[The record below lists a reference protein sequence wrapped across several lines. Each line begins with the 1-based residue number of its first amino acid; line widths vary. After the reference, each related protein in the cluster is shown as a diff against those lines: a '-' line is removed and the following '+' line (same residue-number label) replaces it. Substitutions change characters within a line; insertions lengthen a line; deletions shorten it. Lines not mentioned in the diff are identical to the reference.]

1 MFSWIIIKRHI
12 VLLLALTCG
21 GGAIYA
27 QLANTTSLVG
37 SVTDSAGAAMP
48 DVSITA
54 VNTATQDTY
63 KTSTNAEGNYT
74 IPFVK
79 LGSYRIE
86 ASHAGFQ
93 TLTKTGLTV
102 NQNQTVRTDFTL
114 QIGQVTQNI
123 EVTSTTPP
131 ITTDDAV
138 VREVVAQQSIS
149 DTPLN
154 GRNPLQLATLS
165 AGILPGQKPTNG
177 VPPGED
183 YIAAGTREIQNSVSL
198 DGIAIMNNLIT
209 TVPYHPSPDAITEMT
224 ATSGTYGAQYGAYLG
239 AQINVITKTG
249 TNGLHGALWEFF
261 RNDKLDARPFFTA
274 SSAKK
279 PPIRQN
285 QFGFELD
292 GPVYIPK
299 LYDGRNKTFFMAD
312 YEGLRLVKNVSSV
325 DTVPTAR
332 MRNGDFSEISTA
344 LRSVNGISF
353 PGNQIPSSLFSP
365 QALRIYQLFP
375 SPNQPGTVSNLA
387 ASYPNNDRYN
397 QTIDRLDQNI
407 GNNTRLFFRYAW
419 NNEQFLTGATNPV
432 NAITV
437 PVRTRNWVVGWTQTI
452 SPNMVNDV
460 RVGRQNL
467 TTDALNYWY
476 VNNLTTAGKD
486 LGIPGFDGDVRFNNP
501 GIPVI
506 ANTNLMPLGRGDT
519 NWFQYDTTWQG
530 TDSFTWTKGAHTLIF
545 GAELRKLIT
554 SRSAVNSA
562 DGQFTFTGAFTGNT
576 AADLL
581 LGYSTQSLTP
591 NPQIRNKVAQWRDG
605 FFIADNWQ
613 ATKKLTLNLGLRYE
627 LPTVPYTANGYA
639 TILNAAQ
646 TAIIPSTVPS
656 PGFEFIQPNHK
667 NLAPRVG
674 LAYRVSDKTVIRAGY
689 GIYYNPNQNNT
700 FTFLSANPPLGATT
714 TCNSPTSPVI
724 SLSNPAPPSICGT
737 ASIFNIITP
746 NPYLP
751 TAYMNQW
758 SFNIQRSLWSGSAL
772 DIQYLGSQSVHLDR
786 SYFNNTPLT
795 TGTSAS
801 VASRRPNRLFAD
813 IRTIQNDETA
823 NYNGLSVTLRQRMS
837 HGVSVLA
844 SYTWAH
850 ALDES
855 TDSNGGGAPM
865 NPYNWR
871 GDYGNANWDV
881 RHRFIGQ
888 FIYSL
893 PFFNSSGTNGFV
905 RSILG
910 GWQTNGIV
918 NLQTGFPFNVVQ
930 SGDPANTGRNNE
942 RPNLIGAPVVNCGS
956 GHLFQCVNVSA
967 FGSTASTFTYGNFGR
982 NVLFGP
988 GLYNVDFSVF
998 KNFSIK
1004 ERARV
1009 QFRGEFF
1016 NVLNTPAFSNPTP
1029 SLPAPNAAGNLVA
1042 TSSTT
1047 FGNIT
1052 STKRDN
1058 RQIQFGLKFLF

>member
-1 MFSWIIIKRHI
+1 
-12 VLLLALTCG
+12 
-21 GGAIYA
+21 
-27 QLANTTSLVG
+27 
-37 SVTDSAGAAMP
+37 
-48 DVSITA
+48 
-54 VNTATQDTY
+54 
-63 KTSTNAEGNYT
+63 
-74 IPFVK
+74 
-79 LGSYRIE
+79 
-86 ASHAGFQ
+86 
-93 TLTKTGLTV
+93 
-102 NQNQTVRTDFTL
+102 
-114 QIGQVTQNI
+114 
-123 EVTSTTPP
+123 
-131 ITTDDAV
+131 
-138 VREVVAQQSIS
+138 
-149 DTPLN
+149 
-154 GRNPLQLATLS
+154 
-165 AGILPGQKPTNG
+165 
-177 VPPGED
+177 
-183 YIAAGTREIQNSVSL
+183 
-198 DGIAIMNNLIT
+198 
-209 TVPYHPSPDAITEMT
+209 
-224 ATSGTYGAQYGAYLG
+224 
-239 AQINVITKTG
+239 
-249 TNGLHGALWEFF
+249 
-261 RNDKLDARPFFTA
+261 
-274 SSAKK
+274 
-279 PPIRQN
+279 
-285 QFGFELD
+285 
-292 GPVYIPK
+292 
-299 LYDGRNKTFFMAD
+299 
-312 YEGLRLVKNVSSV
+312 
-325 DTVPTAR
+325 
-332 MRNGDFSEISTA
+332 
-344 LRSVNGISF
+344 
-353 PGNQIPSSLFSP
+353 
-365 QALRIYQLFP
+365 
-375 SPNQPGTVSNLA
+375 
-387 ASYPNNDRYN
+387 
-397 QTIDRLDQNI
+397 
-407 GNNTRLFFRYAW
+407 
-419 NNEQFLTGATNPV
+419 
-432 NAITV
+432 
-437 PVRTRNWVVGWTQTI
+437 
-452 SPNMVNDV
+452 MVNDI

-467 TTDALNYWY
+467 TTDSLNYWY
-476 VNNLTTAGKD
+476 VNNLNTAGKD
-486 LGIPGFDGDVRFNNP
+486 LGIPGFDADVRFNQP

-506 ANTNLMPLGRGDT
+506 SNTNLMSLGRGDT

-554 SRSAVNSA
+554 SRAAVNSA
-562 DGQFTFTGAFTGNT
+562 NGQFNFNGAFTGNT

-667 NLAPRVG
+667 NFAPRVG

-714 TCNSPTSPVI
+714 TCSSSTVPVI
-724 SLSNPAPPSICGT
+724 SFSNPAPPAICGT

-746 NPYLP
+746 NPHLP

-758 SFNIQRSLWSGSAL
+758 SFNIQRSIWSGGAL

-795 TGTSAS
+795 TGTAAT

-823 NYNGLSVTLRQRMS
+823 NYNGLSLTLRQRMS

-850 ALDES
+850 TLDES
-855 TDSNGGGAPM
+855 ADSNGGGAPM

-871 GDYGNANWDV
+871 GDYGNSNWDV
-881 RHRFIGQ
+881 RHRFQGQ
-888 FIYSL
+888 FNYSL
-893 PFFNSSGTNGFV
+893 PFLNSSGTNGFV
-905 RSILG
+905 RSIFG

-918 NLQTGFPFNVVQ
+918 TLQTGFPFNVVQ

-942 RPNLIGAPVVNCGS
+942 RPNLIGVPVVNCGS
-956 GHLFQCVNVSA
+956 GRLFQCVNVSA

-1004 ERARV
+1004 ERAKV
-1009 QFRGEFF
+1009 QFRAEFF
-1016 NVLNTPAFSNPTP
+1016 NLLNTPAFSNPNAAPGSVNGPAT
-1029 SLPAPNAAGNLVA
+1029 LPAPNTAGALVA
-1042 TSSTT
+1042 TPTT
-1047 FGNIT
+1047 AFGNIT